1 MGKRTRLGYQT
12 GMSTNHTT
20 SPTAPTA
27 GALIRE
33 WRTRR
38 RMSQLDLAL
47 EAEISQRH
55 LSFVES
61 GRSTPSRDMVL
72 HLAEQLEVPLRE
84 RNRILLA
91 AGYAPGFA
99 ERPLDDP
106 SMGAAMAAV
115 EKVLAGHEP
124 NPALAV
130 DRHWNLIKGNRAMA
144 PFLDG
149 IANPALLEPPVNVL
163 RLSLHP
169 DGLAPRIVNLIEWR
183 DHLVERLHRLN
194 QAVAEPALYELEQE
208 LRAYPMPKRVRP
220 ASAHDYSAIAVP
232 LRLRFGDTELSFITT
247 ITVFGTPLDVT
258 VSEIAVETFFPA
270 DERTAAIL
278 RTMADGGTAGRPS

>member
-1 MGKRTRLGYQT
+1 
-12 GMSTNHTT
+12 MSTNHTP
-20 SPTAPTA
+20 SPATPSA

-106 SMGAAMAAV
+106 SMGAVMAAV

-149 IANPALLEPPVNVL
+149 IANPALLESPVNVL

-169 DGLAPRIVNLIEWR
+169 EGLAPRIVNLIEWR

-232 LRLRFGDTELSFITT
+232 LRLRFGETELSFITT

-270 DERTAAIL
+270 DERTAAIV